1 MKKEVLDIS
10 LKILDVIKSCNSI
23 LLHCHPNPD
32 PDSVGSVLAMKIA
45 LEKLGKKV
53 TVIRG
58 DTEIPIAFRH
68 FPKANEIIEKNFFE
82 INKDDFDLF
91 IILDSGSKEMISRKG
106 EVVFGDKMRTINI
119 DHHASNPGYAEIN
132 LVDSSYSS
140 NAQLVF
146 DLITSWGIEIN
157 HKMAIN
163 LFMGMYTDTGGF
175 KYETVT
181 AETYQIASEL
191 VKIAPDFHKYIFE
204 MENSNTSD
212 DLKFEGL
219 ALSSIKNFLNDNI
232 AISAISQKDLESVGL
247 NTRSNISLHIISN
260 LLRSVIGWNIGV
272 CLVEME
278 PNVFKVSFRTRD
290 STKFDLS
297 KLAVALGGGGHKPA
311 AGASIKLPKEQAIK
325 AIVEKAKII
334 YNL

>member
-290 STKFDLS
+290 STKFDVS
-297 KLAVALGGGGHKPA
+297 KLAIALGGGGHKPA

>member
-1 MKKEVLDIS
+1 MKKDVSEIS
-10 LKILDVIKSCNSI
+10 LKIFEVIKTSNNI

-45 LEKLGKKV
+45 LEKIGKKV

-58 DTEIPIAFRH
+58 DSEIPIAFRH
-68 FPKANEIIEKNFFE
+68 FPKANEILDKNFFE
-82 INKDDFDLF
+82 INKDNFDLF
-91 IILDSGSKEMISRKG
+91 LILDSGSKEMISNKG
-106 EVVFGDKMRTINI
+106 EVIFGDKLKTINI
-119 DHHASNPGYAEIN
+119 DHHASNIGYADIN

-204 MENSNTSD
+204 MENSNSKD

-219 ALSSIKNFLNDNI
+219 ALSSINNFLNDNI
-232 AISAISQKDLESVGL
+232 AISAISRDEMKKSGLDLNSK
-247 NTRSNISLHIISN
+247 IPLHVISN
-260 LLRSVIGWNIGV
+260 LLRSVIGWNVGV
-272 CLVEME
+272 CMLEIE
-278 PNVFKVSFRTRD
+278 PNVYKASFRSRD
-290 STKFDLS
+290 STKFDVS

-311 AGASIKLPKEQAIK
+311 AGALIKLPKEQAIK

>member
-10 LKILDVIKSCNSI
+10 LKILEVIKSSNNI

-290 STKFDLS
+290 STKFDVS

>member
-1 MKKEVLDIS
+1 
-10 LKILDVIKSCNSI
+10 
-23 LLHCHPNPD
+23 
-32 PDSVGSVLAMKIA
+32 
-45 LEKLGKKV
+45 
-53 TVIRG
+53 
-58 DTEIPIAFRH
+58 
-68 FPKANEIIEKNFFE
+68 
-82 INKDDFDLF
+82 
-91 IILDSGSKEMISRKG
+91 MISRKG

-290 STKFDLS
+290 STKFDVS
-297 KLAVALGGGGHKPA
+297 KLAIALGGGGHKPA

>member
-1 MKKEVLDIS
+1 MKKEAYQIS
-10 LKILDVIKSCNSI
+10 LKIFEVIKSSNNI

-45 LEKLGKKV
+45 LEKIGKKV

-58 DTEIPIAFRH
+58 DSEIPIAFRH
-68 FPKANEIIEKNFFE
+68 FPKANEIVEKNFFE
-82 INKDDFDLF
+82 IDKQDFDLF
-91 IILDSGSKEMISRKG
+91 IILDSGSKEMISNKG
-106 EVVFGDKMRTINI
+106 EIVFDDKMRTIVI
-119 DHHASNPGYAEIN
+119 DHHASNPGYAELN
-132 LVDSSYSS
+132 LIDSAYSS
-140 NAQLVF
+140 NAQLIF

-157 HKMAIN
+157 HEIAIN
-163 LFMGMYTDTGGF
+163 LFLGMYTDTGGF

-181 AETYQIASEL
+181 AETFQIASEL
-191 VKIAPDFHKYIFE
+191 VKIAPDFYKYISE
-204 MENSNTSD
+204 MENSNSKD

-219 ALSSIKNFLNDNI
+219 ALSSIKNFLNENI
-232 AISAISQKDLESVGL
+232 AISAISQEDLKNAGL
-247 NTRSNISLHIISN
+247 STNTKMSLHVISN

-272 CLVEME
+272 CMLEVE
-278 PNVFKVSFRTRD
+278 PNVYKVSFRTRD
-290 STKFDLS
+290 SSKFDLS

>member
-10 LKILDVIKSCNSI
+10 LKILEVIKSSNNI

-290 STKFDLS
+290 STKFDVS
-297 KLAVALGGGGHKPA
+297 KLAIALGGGGHKPA

>member
-1 MKKEVLDIS
+1 MKKEVSDIS
-10 LKILDVIKSCNSI
+10 LKILEVIKSSNNI

-68 FPKANEIIEKNFFE
+68 FPKANEIVEKNFFE
-82 INKDDFDLF
+82 INKNDFDLF
-91 IILDSGSKEMISRKG
+91 MILDSGSKEMISRKG
-106 EVVFGDKMRTINI
+106 EVVFGENMRTIVI
-119 DHHASNPGYAEIN
+119 DHHASNTGFAEIN
-132 LVDSSYSS
+132 LIDSSYSS

-146 DLITSWGIEIN
+146 DLITSWGVEIN

-191 VKIAPDFHKYIFE
+191 VKIAPDFHKYMFE
-204 MENSNTSD
+204 MENSNSAE

-219 ALSSIKNFLNDNI
+219 ALSSIKNFLNDNL
-232 AISAISQKDLESVGL
+232 AISAMSQKDLENAG
-247 NTRSNISLHIISN
+247 ISTKARISAHIVSN

-272 CLVEME
+272 CIYEIE
-278 PNVFKVSFRTRD
+278 PGVYKASFRTRD
-290 STKFDLS
+290 STKFDVS

-311 AGASIKLPKEQAIK
+311 AGANIKLPKEQAIK